1 MAEVGAAVEHA
12 DGSALTGVAGLPGLG
27 ELVRVGVEDAEL
39 LQRLEVRA
47 LERGRVAV
55 RHVVGLLP
63 LAPGAQLLR
72 RGALVE
78 QRIGDAP
85 RLARLLELDEPDGH
99 DALDAGQLGE
109 RLHADA
115 PDDER
120 LAPASWPSR
129 PLRGAPSPRRCPRT
143 WRRGRDLLGRAAADL
158 GLQLVVELG
167 LGGIGLRDDALG
179 IGAPPLGCRRA
190 HQGDDDQDHAGLG
203 AHATRAAPAFG
214 SAARRLGGSAARRT
228 RPQAVHASAR

>member
-99 DALDAGQLGE
+99 DALDAGQLGSACTPM
-109 RLHADA
+109 RPTTSALPRFAA
-115 PDDER
+115 VASPARSAFTAAVSPD
-120 LAPASWPSR
+120 LATRTGPSR
-129 PLRGAPSPRRCPRT
+129 SSRCRP
-143 WRRGRDLLGRAAADL
+143 WPAA
-158 GLQLVVELG
+158 G
-167 LGGIGLRDDALG
+167 
-179 IGAPPLGCRRA
+179 RRA
-190 HQGDDDQDHAGLG
+190 WPWRD
-203 AHATRAAPAFG
+203 
-214 SAARRLGGSAARRT
+214 RT
-228 RPQAVHASAR
+228 SR